1 MPSVRTID
9 EVLPRD
15 MSRIYCKCGNI
26 VSLDRVTV
34 RRKKKLKKNIE
45 CMICR
50 NFRISNEI
58 DLMNDIFSGI
68 LDEDPVT

>member
-9 EVLPRD
+9 GALPRD

-26 VSLDRVTV
+26 VSLDKLTV

-58 DLMNDIFSGI
+58 DIMNDIFNGT
-68 LDEDPVT
+68 LDENSVT